1 MFVLNML
8 RISTVNVLKTT
19 VAPTRAMSAA
29 VATHVSSNELA
40 SKA

>member
-19 VAPTRAMSAA
+19 VAPTPATSAA
-29 VATHVSSNELA
+29 VATHVTNNELA